1 MAGTI
6 GKYSR
11 AKLNTII
18 DQRAKL
24 VSSSV
29 SSGGSADN
37 LGNHTATQDLNLAAN
52 SITNVLTGTFAS
64 ITASGDVH
72 IGGTLHGGSPLKIAA
87 AIELYDISGDTPVL
101 HTKMGH
107 GVKQVFKEHVGIHIT
122 NDNNITHGITL
133 PNVTTNNSGSVKA
146 YSYETYSSIRFKDNV
161 QTIENP
167 IEKAMQ
173 MRGVTFDWKDSG
185 RKDIGLIA
193 EEVAKVIPEAVTFEE
208 GEKYADSMNYQKLVS
223 LLFECVK
230 EQQREIE
237 KIKQEMKKMK
247 E

>member
-18 DQRAKL
+18 DQRSKL

-29 SSGGSADN
+29 SSGGSADD
-37 LGNHTATQDLNLAAN
+37 LGNHTATQDLNLATN

-72 IGGTLHGGSPLKIAA
+72 IAGTLYGGSPLKIAGSVQ
-87 AIELYDISGDTPVL
+87 IYDVSGESPQL
-101 HTKMGH
+101 HSQFGH
-107 GVKQVFKEHVGIHIT
+107 GVKQRFKHHLGVHIT
-122 NDNNITHGITL
+122 SDSDVTHGITL
-133 PNVTTNNSGSVKA
+133 PNTTTNNSGSVKA
-146 YSYETYSSIRFKDNV
+146 YSYETYSSIRFKSNV

-167 IEKAMQ
+167 IDKAMQ
-173 MRGVTFDWKDSG
+173 MRGVSFEWKDSG

-193 EEVAKVIPEAVTFEE
+193 EEVAKVIPEVVTFEE

-237 KIKQEMKKMK
+237 NIKQEMKKMK